1 MKVGSDFLPGSLFY
15 LGHPKTMN
23 PNNPHLFVWSTEIK
37 ALCPY
42 SGELLTWG
50 GPQIEALTMAEAQQ
64 WCDENLGYLKVIG
77 RLTMT
82 VPGKR
87 DEEGN
92 HYPDWE
98 NRVDLD
104 EGRWN

>member
-1 MKVGSDFLPGSLFY
+1 
-15 LGHPKTMN
+15 
-23 PNNPHLFVWSTEIK
+23 
-37 ALCPY
+37 
-42 SGELLTWG
+42 
-50 GPQIEALTMAEAQQ
+50 MADAQQ

-87 DEEGN
+87 DEDGN
-92 HYPDWE
+92 IVPDWE

-104 EGRWN
+104 EGRWNWDHNSTTLTFNTLKSSL